1 MCSHT
6 VQLYRDQR
14 FLIDTITDFI
24 KAGLDLNE
32 TVLVIVTAQHRKELY
47 KTLTRK
53 ELRNDKLKFTDVR
66 DFLAL
71 FMVEDWPNESQF
83 MHGMETIFGLA
94 GETGK
99 VRVFGEAVD
108 VLCGEG
114 KAAAALRL
122 EELGNSLALKHGCT
136 ILCAYSLSAIYEK
149 AGPETLIRVCQPAS
163 WERSASI
170 SDDRQVSR
178 R

>member
-83 MHGMETIFGLA
+83 MHEMETFLGLA
-94 GETGK
+94 GETGR
-99 VRVFGEAVD
+99 VRVFGEAVQ
-108 VLCGEG
+108 VLCEEG

-122 EELGNSLALKHGCT
+122 EELGNIMALKHPCSV
-136 ILCAYSLSAIYEK
+136 LCAYSLSALFEK
-149 AGPETLIRVCQPAS
+149 ADQVTRTRVCQLH
-163 WERSASI
+163 RHVQI
-170 SDDRQVSR
+170 Q
-178 R
+178 